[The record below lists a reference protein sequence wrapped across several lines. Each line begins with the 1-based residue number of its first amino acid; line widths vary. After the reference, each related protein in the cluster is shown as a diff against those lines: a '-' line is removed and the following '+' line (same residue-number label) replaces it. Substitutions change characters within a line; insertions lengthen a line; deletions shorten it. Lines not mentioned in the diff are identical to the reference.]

1 MAPSLARSS
10 LYPLFALLH
19 CFTWLFLPVHAS
31 TLPESF
37 FSTSLT
43 KRATF
48 EEFQLTPTGSLS
60 GLGLDATCEQ
70 VLYQNVTCDDYVSS
84 LGEKA
89 YHNGLNDTSLANSVC
104 DSSCGNSLKTMQRRV
119 AGACANTPE
128 MLPGYPVLALVDSI
142 YTGWNE
148 TCIKDNAT
156 ESFCNGKFLPLYIA
170 FDIIDSWTP
179 VDDIT
184 EMPKEQLCSYCYGAK
199 LIMMQQSPY
208 SAYDENYAD
217 RLQYLAS
224 NPADGGINVNGTDPA
239 TCISGNTYITTS
251 EDTCDSIAVA
261 NQVSSATL
269 YYINPSLLTCEGP
282 GEGLTLCLP
291 AACETLYT
299 VQPNDNCSSIAA
311 SELISWRDIVSW
323 NAGLDSMCTNIVD
336 SSPSWG
342 SVICVSPPGG
352 SFTEAPGNGNST
364 GNGDTGGPGG
374 SGDGYSDTVTS
385 APSGTIAEG
394 TISSCGE
401 YVQAHSGD
409 SCSKMIL
416 DEAVPMSLFV
426 EINPSLESA
435 ALCSSNLNPGVK
447 DDCSGLQIGNSYCVE
462 VNFGVPQPTSTHA
475 PTTTSASSEPTE
487 PAKPSPTQDG
497 LIDTCTSFY
506 LAAKG
511 DTCDTIINMYGTFTF
526 TEFYAWNPAVDEDC
540 SGLWASTY
548 YCVGVPSTP
557 TVKPSATTSA
567 PTATPTGPSPVQEGV
582 VDTCT
587 TFYKAVS
594 GDSCTAIVNRY
605 GTFSMA
611 DFTTWNP
618 AVGEDCSGLWLGYYY
633 CVGVPGTPTAKPTT
647 TQTSAMPTATGPSPT
662 QDGIISTCTRYYKA
676 VSGDSCSK
684 IASSYGTFS
693 LDDFLSWNPAVGQDC
708 SGLWLGY
715 YYCIAWCRLSVS

>member
-1 MAPSLARSS
+1 
-10 LYPLFALLH
+10 
-19 CFTWLFLPVHAS
+19 
-31 TLPESF
+31 
-37 FSTSLT
+37 
-43 KRATF
+43 
-48 EEFQLTPTGSLS
+48 
-60 GLGLDATCEQ
+60 
-70 VLYQNVTCDDYVSS
+70 
-84 LGEKA
+84 
-89 YHNGLNDTSLANSVC
+89 
-104 DSSCGNSLKTMQRRV
+104 
-119 AGACANTPE
+119 
-128 MLPGYPVLALVDSI
+128 
-142 YTGWNE
+142 
-148 TCIKDNAT
+148 
-156 ESFCNGKFLPLYIA
+156 
-170 FDIIDSWTP
+170 
-179 VDDIT
+179 
-184 EMPKEQLCSYCYGAK
+184 MPKEQLCSYCYGAK
-199 LIMMQQSPY
+199 LLMMQQSPY

-217 RLQYLAS
+217 RLQYGAS
-224 NPADGGINVNGTDPA
+224 TCGLPDIPTDPADGGIHVNGTDPA
-239 TCISGNTYITTS
+239 TCISGNTYITAS
-251 EDTCDSIAVA
+251 EDTCDSIATS

-269 YYINPSLLTCEGP
+269 YYINPSLLSCESP

-323 NAGLDSMCTNIVD
+323 NAGLDSMCTNIAD
-336 SSPSWG
+336 SSPPWG

-385 APSGTIAEG
+385 APSAADCTYYETALTADDTCTSFEQNWG
-394 TISSCGE
+394 ISH
-401 YVQAHSGD
+401 AD
-409 SCSKMIL
+409 
-416 DEAVPMSLFV
+416 F
-426 EINPSLESA
+426 
-435 ALCSSNLNPGVK
+435 NPGVK

-511 DTCDTIINMYGTFTF
+511 DTCDKIINKYGTFTF

-567 PTATPTGPSPVQEGV
+567 PTTTPTGPSPVQDGV

-605 GTFSMA
+605 GTFSVA

-633 CVGVPGTPTAKPTT
+633 CVGVPGTPTTKPTT

-693 LDDFLSWNPAVGQDC
+693 LDDFLSWNPAVGEDC

-715 YYCIAWCRLSVS
+715 YYCIDVPSPTQPGAVCPCRTWHEVGTGNSCQSIEKQYGISAANFNAWNPQVGSDCSTLWLGYYVCVGV